1 MKQLL
6 AVLLCVIFLGCA
18 IGINL
23 TTPENTV
30 KSWVRA
36 FNDRDV
42 KGIYLTFSE
51 EYITENGGEE
61 EVKASIKTLLENAK
75 KESIKFKLK
84 GVGVITPSQDVSKAG
99 DIYLARID
107 MEYVQDGEKKVEEV
121 FLNFKLVK
129 EDEKYKI
136 VDYWD

>member
-30 KSWVRA
+30 ESWVRA
-36 FNDRDV
+36 FNDRDI
-42 KGIYLTFSE
+42 KGMYLTLSE

-61 EVKASIKTLLENAK
+61 EVKANIKILLENAK
-75 KESIKFKLK
+75 KESIKFRLR
-84 GVGVITPSQDVSKAG
+84 GVGVITPTQDVSQAG
-99 DIYLARID
+99 DVYLARID
-107 MEYVQDGEKKVEEV
+107 MEYVLDGEKKVEEV
-121 FLNFKLVK
+121 FLNFKFVK
-129 EDEKYKI
+129 EDGKYKI